1 LSVYLAGEYG
11 LDISKYQNVRN
22 EDLTWVELWAVVVA
36 HKELEEK
43 KPLDPK
49 IDMEVFREG
58 LRNYV
63 QLEKF
68 LVE

>member
-1 LSVYLAGEYG
+1 VL
-11 LDISKYQNVRN
+11 
-22 EDLTWVELWAVVVA
+22 VA

-49 IDMEVFREG
+49 IDMATFREG
-58 LRNYV
+58 LKNYV